1 MGRKSGYTSELGE
14 LICELTAEGASLR
27 DIAEQPG
34 MPPRQTI
41 TRWAATPDL
50 SDPDF
55 PGRYARARDLGCH
68 AQFEQL
74 RDLEDRLLDY
84 NDKIDPHAAR
94 VAIDTI
100 KWRLSKMLPG
110 VYGDRTHIEHS
121 GEVKTSPKD
130 HAPQWMEDLLRANKT
145 GEQAPP
151 NETRH

>member
-1 MGRKSGYTSELGE
+1 MGRKCGYTPELGE
-14 LICELTAEGASLR
+14 RICELTAEGASLR
-27 DIAEQPG
+27 DIAEQPR

-41 TRWAATPDL
+41 TRWVATPDL

-100 KWRLSKMLPG
+100 KWRLAKMLPG
-110 VYGDRTHIEHS
+110 VYGERTHIEHS
-121 GEVKTSPKD
+121 GEVKVTPKD
-130 HAPQWMEDLLRANKT
+130 HAPEWMLDRLEMGKPANV
-145 GEQAPP
+145 QAS
-151 NETRH
+151 ETEH